1 MVKDKGKGGGKGRK
15 EGEGKGKERGE
26 GEGKEREEGKGKESE
41 PKVIIGLEVHV
52 QLTNLKTKLF
62 CSCSTDYRG
71 AEPNTHVCPICMGE
85 PGTLPVLNEGAIE
98 DAIMVALALGSNISR
113 RTLFSRKNYFY
124 PDMPKNFQ
132 ISQYDGA
139 GGIPFATG
147 GSVSIGVGKEVR
159 IRRIQIEEDPGRL
172 VYEGTIDASPFTL
185 VDYNRAGL
193 PLIEIVTEPD
203 IESPKEARMF
213 LQSLRSIL
221 EHLGVFDESL
231 QGAMRCD
238 ANISIRGGK
247 RVEIKNISSFKDVE
261 RALSFEITRQKGL
274 LARGLKVGMETRH
287 WDDLRR
293 ITVSLRIKEEE
304 QDYRYFP
311 EPDLVPITISEDLI
325 AKVKARMPI
334 LPSERK
340 KIFADKYG
348 IPLQTA
354 EVLVSSKAMADFF
367 EECIKLKADP
377 LTLANWLTGD
387 LKALLNEMEIEIWES
402 KVTPAHMAELLS
414 LMKEGILSG
423 KMAKEVL
430 KEVVATGKMPR
441 KIVEERGL
449 RTIASMESLKEVV
462 ERVFSENPEAVRDAL
477 RQEKAVH
484 FLIGQVMKATK
495 GSADPLIANEA
506 VRKKLEEIASLSSSS
521 SPSLS
526 PSPSPSPSP
535 SRT

>member
-1 MVKDKGKGGGKGRK
+1 MAMAIAETKVKVK
-15 EGEGKGKERGE
+15 EKVKEKVR
-26 GEGKEREEGKGKESE
+26 REEKEKEKAGE
-41 PKVIIGLEVHV
+41 PEVIVGLEVHV

-85 PGTLPVLNEGAIE
+85 PGTLPVVNEGAIE
-98 DAIMVALALGSNISR
+98 DAIMVALALGSSISR

-132 ISQYDGA
+132 ISQYDKA
-139 GGIPFATG
+139 GGAPFATG
-147 GSVSIGVGKEVR
+147 GSVFIGGGKEIR

-172 VYEGTIDASPFTL
+172 VYEGTIDASPYTL

-203 IESPKEARMF
+203 MESPKEARMF
-213 LQSLRSIL
+213 LQNLRSIL

-238 ANISIRGGK
+238 ANISIKGGK

-274 LARGLKVGMETRH
+274 LSRGLKVGMETRH

-293 ITVSLRIKEEE
+293 ITVSLRVKEEE

-311 EPDLVPITISEDLI
+311 EPDLVPIIISEDLI

-340 KIFADKYG
+340 RLFVDKYG
-348 IPLQTA
+348 IPPQTA
-354 EVLVSSKAMADFF
+354 EVLVGSKALADFF
-367 EECIKLKADP
+367 EECVKLKADP
-377 LTLANWLTGD
+377 LPLANWLTGD

-402 KVTPAHMAELLS
+402 KVTPAHMVELVS
-414 LMKEGILSG
+414 LVKDGILSG

-430 KEVVATGKMPR
+430 KEVVSTGRMPK
-441 KIVEERGL
+441 KIVEEKGL
-449 RTIASMESLKEVV
+449 RAIASMESLKEIV

-495 GSADPLIANEA
+495 GSADPLMANEA
-506 VRKKLEEIASLSSSS
+506 VRRRLEEIASSVSA
-521 SPSLS
+521 
-526 PSPSPSPSP
+526 
-535 SRT
+535 